1 MGANKGVFIVG
12 RLKTRQRSVSV
23 ELICVTIAAAIAVF
37 LWRSRVH
44 FMPGESVIIAAIGAL
59 LLALAPIRCLAV
71 MTRRAARFKALL
83 RQVLRELAAARQTE
97 RNRTARELHDGVCQL
112 LIAVR
117 HSLELAAERRSVP
130 HEFDAFFSRGL
141 QQLGDAIRETRRV
154 SHDLKSVLLTE
165 HLLPEALEYLGREFA
180 GRTHVQ
186 MDLTHIETAVDE
198 MLTTPAKGALLRIT
212 QEALANIQK
221 HSGASHVELAMEHCT
236 DHVELRV
243 ADNGRGFADQLASG
257 TSRGGIGISNMRER
271 AVALGGTLSL
281 HSTGSRTEVIARLP
295 ITRPRASR
303 RHSLHELS
311 TP

>member
-1 MGANKGVFIVG
+1 MG
-12 RLKTRQRSVSV
+12 RLNTRQRFVSV
-23 ELICVTIAAAIAVF
+23 ELISVTIAAAITVF
-37 LWRSRVH
+37 LWRSYIY
-44 FMPGESVIIAAIGAL
+44 FAPDEAVIIAAVGAL
-59 LLALAPIRCLAV
+59 LLAFALIRCLAV

-83 RQVLRELAAARQTE
+83 RQALLELDAAQQTE

-112 LIAVR
+112 LVAVR

-130 HEFDAFFSRGL
+130 CEFDAFFSRGL

-165 HLLPEALEYLGREFA
+165 QGFPEALEYLGREFA
-180 GRTHVQ
+180 GRTRVQ
-186 MDLTHIETAVDE
+186 LDLKPVETAVDE

-221 HSGASHVELAMEHCT
+221 HSGASHVELAVQHCT

-243 ADNGRGFADQLASG
+243 ADNGRGFADRVAHGSAQA
-257 TSRGGIGISNMRER
+257 GIGISNMRER

-295 ITRPRASR
+295 IARVPASP
-303 RHSLHELS
+303 RHSLQELS
-311 TP
+311 AP